1 MSNQNQAGIDLTQ
14 AASNLG
20 RPADSSQRPA
30 PKKSPS
36 AVTVSHPQLI
46 RKDDPLLNELRKQ
59 CKRNRSKL
67 SLLDGLCLPYGPYA
81 NIFIGSGQDELKSLP
96 HWINILS
103 PDWIA
108 TKNDPQEFTAPSISF
123 MAPAQGSLLT
133 RYQDGTIEY
142 CQLNGKRRKKSGSF
156 ELYHPSMPYLKSE
169 SFVLGPYLLQQS
181 GLFYQGLPCGPF
193 KFFDENGVC
202 LCKGCYELVEATSNE
217 ASKEICPLALY
228 DFLKEQEQLLDIDSM
243 FDIPVKTAEYTKW
256 NRPLRP
262 IKVCPNQLVVRYDA
276 LSRRLPNDQL
286 HTFEVGP
293 ERPCV
298 LLQRRKNE
306 TWLEACTRAHQK
318 VLTLVQKQVNDL
330 HQAQRAAAQLLA
342 PKQDITADPNP
353 ELIALKE
360 QLAVPLHDDEAGV
373 LIHQNCLELMG
384 KLQSAD
390 LVTGCTR
397 GGYAQVMLD
406 CLARTADGHYLNGVL
421 VSSAKYFESNW
432 RLVATPEQTSSKQTI
447 NQHFLHEADS
457 AQKSCGMRLGHYFCN
472 GRDVSN
478 FKGKGYSPILI
489 WGGWNEKPVSTE
501 ADLELLQQCFNWHAL
516 GCSSVYDAMGTCVGN
531 VGYSELPSKRSS
543 QHCSI
548 LGLCQGPFIGWH
560 ERKQTREDG
569 SCSKGHIKGKL
580 TFTMYQD
587 YRSRFPAAIFTVSLV
602 QNTFI
607 GRYQC
612 IYGIDELFEKGYHAV
627 MLEACGT
634 VKTEQGFKTKKR
646 LCAYTPNTY
655 RKEDGIYLA
664 DGTVQ
669 ITKHHG
675 LNPYQRPRPERPPWG
690 YDDEFDEDEYKAMRA
705 ELWGDEKYEVF
716 YI

>member
-1 MSNQNQAGIDLTQ
+1 MTKQKQSGIDLSQ

-20 RPADSSQRPA
+20 SIEESSQQSKEKKQPKASKVAQPGLTGRDDHLLGELRQQCKLHRTELNFLDSLDLPGA
-30 PKKSPS
+30 PYQYLWLGTGG
-36 AVTVSHPQLI
+36 AELA
-46 RKDDPLLNELRKQ
+46 PLLPDVPP
-59 CKRNRSKL
+59 L
-67 SLLDGLCLPYGPYA
+67 SLEQ
-81 NIFIGSGQDELKSLP
+81 IGTE
-96 HWINILS
+96 
-103 PDWIA
+103 A
-108 TKNDPQEFTAPSISF
+108 DPQEFETASISLVGRNGDRLSI
-123 MAPAQGSLLT
+123 Q
-133 RYQDGTIEY
+133 YQDGTIERCFIDY
-142 CQLNGKRRKKSGSF
+142 QGLKHGPFK
-156 ELYHPSMPYLKSE
+156 LYYPSLPYLENAPFK
-169 SFVLGPYLLQQS
+169 LGSHLLQQK
-181 GLFYQGLPCGPF
+181 GLFYLGQPCGPF
-193 KFFDENGVC
+193 ELLDENGVC
-202 LCKGCYELVEATSNE
+202 VGKGCYELVEATPDE
-217 ASKEICPLALY
+217 PSKKIGPQQLRK
-228 DFLKEQEQLLDIDSM
+228 FLKSHSQLDLVNLMIEPKSKLAKDKRWSRD
-243 FDIPVKTAEYTKW
+243 
-256 NRPLRP
+256 LQP
-262 IKVCPNQLVVRYDA
+262 IKVCLNKIVVRYA
-276 LSRRLPNDQL
+276 VLSRKLPHGQIQS
-286 HTFEVGP
+286 FKVGP

-298 LLQRRKNE
+298 LLQRHENE
-306 TWLEACTRAHQK
+306 TWLEACARTHIK
-318 VLTLVQKQVNDL
+318 VLALVQKQVNEL
-330 HQAQRAAAQLLA
+330 QQAQRAAAQLLA
-342 PKQDITADPNP
+342 PEQAATAEQAPK
-353 ELIALKE
+353 LVALQE

-373 LIHQNCLELMG
+373 LIHQNCLKLMG

-478 FKGKGYSPILI
+478 FKGKGYSPIPI